1 MLNINKSIEYA
12 LIALRHI
19 NEHGGNKPYSAKE
32 ISSRYNIPQELLAKI
47 LQKLCKKNYLLATQ
61 GPHGGYSLNQN
72 LEKINLIDFIESLE
86 GPIGIVKCS
95 TDLNC
100 DILDMCTIKSPINK
114 INNTIRDVLSKITLY
129 EITT

>member
-19 NEHGGNKPYSAKE
+19 NDNQDKSPYSAKQ

-47 LQKLCKKNYLLATQ
+47 LQKLCKKNYLYAIK
-61 GPHGGYSLNQN
+61 GPNGGYLLNKN
-72 LEKINLIDFIESLE
+72 LQKIKLIDFIESLE

-100 DILDMCTIKSPINK
+100 DLLDMCTIKSPIHK
-114 INNTIRDVLSKITLY
+114 INNSIRDVLSKITLH
-129 EITT
+129 EITN